1 MINPQNFN
9 ELSALKSTFV
19 SDSKQ
24 LQTCVQQLE
33 HFDIIAVD
41 TEFIRTD
48 TFFPILALVQIFN
61 GENCWLIDPVSV
73 SDLSP
78 LKELLMSNKT
88 LKVFHSCSEDI
99 EVLSYTLRCCPQ
111 PIFDTQIAAA
121 LTGYGFSTGYASLA
135 KNMLGVHVDKGE
147 TRSNWLRRPLSASQ
161 LGYAAL
167 DVIYLLPIY
176 FQLKEKLAKLGRKK
190 WIDEEMSR
198 LTEKASTKEDLS
210 QYFQKVKGAWRLPSE
225 KLSVLQLICEWR
237 EQEAR
242 DKNKPRG
249 RIIDDKTIVEVV
261 SNATQSKEGL
271 SEIEG
276 MHPYLIE
283 RYSEKLLDLIKE
295 GLARPTK
302 EHPAPLSEP
311 LPKHMSSTIKKLKQ
325 IVNMKAELLDIAP
338 EILARKKDIEFLVRT
353 IISEE
358 NIRLPDKIAEGWRFD
373 VIGSALLVSSSD

>member
-1 MINPQNFN
+1 MINPQNFD
-9 ELSALKSTFV
+9 ELSALKSILV

-33 HFDIIAVD
+33 HFDVIAID

-61 GENCWLIDPVSV
+61 GENCWLIDPISV

-78 LKELLMSNKT
+78 LRELLMNDET

-99 EVLSYTLRCCPQ
+99 EVLSCTLRCCPQ

-121 LTGYGFSTGYASLA
+121 LTGYGFSIGYASLA
-135 KNMLGVHVDKGE
+135 KSMLGVHVDKGE
-147 TRSNWLRRPLSASQ
+147 TRSNWLRRPLSQSQ

-176 FQLKEKLAKLGRKK
+176 FQLKKKLAELGRKK

-198 LTEKASTKEDLS
+198 LIEEASTKEDLS
-210 QYFQKVKGAWRLPSE
+210 QYFQKVKGAWKLPSE
-225 KLSVLQLICEWR
+225 KLSALQLICEWR

-249 RIIDDKTIVEVV
+249 RIIDDKTIVEIV
-261 SNATQSKEGL
+261 SSATQSKKSL
-271 SEIEG
+271 SQIEG
-276 MHPYLIE
+276 MHPYLVE
-283 RYSEKLLDLIKE
+283 RYSEKLLGLIKE
-295 GLARPTK
+295 GLARPAK
-302 EHPAPLSEP
+302 EHPAPLTEP
-311 LPKHMSSTIKKLKQ
+311 LPKHMGSTIKKLKQ
-325 IVNMKAELLDIAP
+325 IVNTKAELLNIAP
-338 EILARKKDIEFLVRT
+338 EILARKKDIEFLVHS
-353 IISEE
+353 IISQE
-358 NIRLPDKIAEGWRFD
+358 NIRLPDKIAKGWRFD
-373 VIGSALLVSSSD
+373 VIGSALLISSND